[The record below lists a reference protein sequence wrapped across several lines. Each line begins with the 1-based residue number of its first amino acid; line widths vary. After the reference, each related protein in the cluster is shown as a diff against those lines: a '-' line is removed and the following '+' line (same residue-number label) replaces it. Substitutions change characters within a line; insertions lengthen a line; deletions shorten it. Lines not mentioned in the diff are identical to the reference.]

1 MHFTVICFERKKKS
15 RSINRFQNI
24 VQFCYCDRE
33 KMCLWFIWL
42 LCEYEQ
48 DLLSINWMLLSA
60 LMVSLMI
67 SYILKSCIYLTN
79 CTLYLLFSNYCTFI
93 VSVIMT
99 CILMLSGEK
108 KKKKTIVTFKFF
120 VILIHCSFTWVLK
133 SGALV
138 KKLKN
143 S

>member
-1 MHFTVICFERKKKS
+1 MGIPVMGFHNAFYSNLFWEKKNDVAFIDFKVLYNSVIVTFNVCV
-15 RSINRFQNI
+15 I
-24 VQFCYCDRE
+24 Y
-33 KMCLWFIWL
+33 L

-67 SYILKSCIYLTN
+67 SYILKGCIYLTN

-108 KKKKTIVTFKFF
+108 KQQKR
-120 VILIHCSFTWVLK
+120 LSLLSFLSFW
-133 SGALV
+133 SIAL
-138 KKLKN
+138 LLEC
-143 S
+143 

>member
-1 MHFTVICFERKKKS
+1 MHFTVICFERKKNDVAFIDFKVLYNS
-15 RSINRFQNI
+15 VI
-24 VQFCYCDRE
+24 VTFNVCVIY
-33 KMCLWFIWL
+33 L

-67 SYILKSCIYLTN
+67 SYILKGCIYLTN

-108 KKKKTIVTFKFF
+108 KQQKR
-120 VILIHCSFTWVLK
+120 LSLLSFLSFW
-133 SGALV
+133 SIAL
-138 KKLKN
+138 LLEC
-143 S
+143 